1 MRIRSLIAFLVVS
14 VLIVPAFAADEPSP
28 SDAEKK
34 PDPNVVVYHGQKSR
48 NWWDAPRFLAPI
60 SLVVEKADLNA
71 VIPAL
76 AKASGLNLVVSGGSK
91 ATKKVTLNLKDAPLR
106 DVMAAL
112 SGLYDL
118 VWFEQG
124 NVYVLTYISKAKKT
138 TSAPDSGPTYQHFE
152 KPSLPPLP
160 TLGNSVI
167 ITPEGAKMARPG
179 TIPTSTKPRVTK
191 PKVYI
196 YTPAP
201 GR

>member
-1 MRIRSLIAFLVVS
+1 MRIRILIAVLVLS
-14 VLIVPAFAADEPSP
+14 VLTPPVLAAEDTPAPDAD
-28 SDAEKK
+28 KK
-34 PDPNVVVYHGQKSR
+34 PDPNVVVYHGQKSK
-48 NWWDAPRFLAPI
+48 NWWDAPKFLAPI

-91 ATKKVTLNLKDAPLR
+91 ATKKVTLNLRNAPLR

-160 TLGNSVI
+160 KLGNSVI
-167 ITPEGAKMARPG
+167 ITPEGAKMAKPG
-179 TIPTSTKPRVTK
+179 TIPNSTKPRVTK
-191 PKVYI
+191 PKVYQ

-201 GR
+201 K

>member
-1 MRIRSLIAFLVVS
+1 MRIRALIVFLVLS
-14 VLIVPAFAADEPSP
+14 ALTAPAFAADEPSP
-28 SDAEKK
+28 TEPEKK

-48 NWWDAPRFLAPI
+48 NWWDAPKFLAPI
-60 SLVVEKADLNA
+60 SLVVEKADLTA
-71 VIPAL
+71 AIAAL

-124 NVYVLTYISKAKKT
+124 NVYVLTYISKAKKAST
-138 TSAPDSGPTYQHFE
+138 TANGPAYPHFE

-160 TLGNSVI
+160 ALGNSVV
-167 ITPEGAKMARPG
+167 ITPEGAKMAKPG
-179 TIPTSTKPRVTK
+179 TIPNSTKPRVTK
-191 PKVYI
+191 PKVYQ

-201 GR
+201 K